1 MIELYSSVRIYSNKF
16 QNEIYKKDNEKV
28 NKQLN
33 MLTNLSKTL
42 QTQLNTAKEKIKTLE
57 NPIIDSNIITTNT
70 ESSK

>member
-1 MIELYSSVRIYSNKF
+1 
-16 QNEIYKKDNEKV
+16 
-28 NKQLN
+28 